1 MTEKFDQLETN
12 NRELLELIGEDPQ
25 REGLVKTPNRV
36 ARSWE
41 FFSQGY
47 HANLGDIINDAIFHE
62 DCSEM
67 VVVRDIEFFSMCEHH
82 MIPFFG
88 RAHVGY
94 LPNQKVIGLSKI
106 PRIVDM
112 FARRLQLQERLT
124 SQIANTLE
132 EVLDPV
138 GVAVV
143 MEGRH
148 LCMQMRGVEKQ
159 NSFASTSAMLGQFR
173 KSAETRSEFLS
184 IIIFIK
190 QTSTRMYGRCDAM
203 MYITLNG
210 ITVI

>member
-1 MTEKFDQLETN
+1 MTVKFDQLENN
-12 NRELLELIGEDPQ
+12 NRELLKLIGEDPQ

-47 HANLGDIINDAIFHE
+47 RANLDDIINDAIFHE

-124 SQIANTLE
+124 SQVANPLE
-132 EVLDPV
+132 EVLNPV

-184 IIIFIK
+184 IIRK
-190 QTSTRMYGRCDAM
+190 
-203 MYITLNG
+203 
-210 ITVI
+210 

>member
-1 MTEKFDQLETN
+1 MTKKFDQLEKFTKN
-12 NRELLELIGEDPQ
+12 LIETIGEDPN
-25 REGLVKTPNRV
+25 REGLLKTPKRV
-36 ARSWE
+36 AKSWE
-41 FFSQGY
+41 YFSEGY
-47 HANLGDIINDAIFHE
+47 RADVYNIINEAVFHE

-94 LPNQKVIGLSKI
+94 LPNGKVIGLSKI

-112 FARRLQLQERLT
+112 FSRRLQLQERLT
-124 SQIANTLE
+124 SQVANTLE
-132 EVLDPV
+132 EVLTPI

-159 NSFASTSAMLGQFR
+159 NSYASTSAMLGQFR
-173 KSAETRSEFLS
+173 KSAETRAEFLS
-184 IIIFIK
+184 IIGK
-190 QTSTRMYGRCDAM
+190 
-203 MYITLNG
+203 
-210 ITVI
+210 

>member
-1 MTEKFDQLETN
+1 MTKQFDQLEKITRN
-12 NRELLELIGEDPQ
+12 LIETIGEDPS
-25 REGLVKTPNRV
+25 REGLLKTPKRV
-36 ARSWE
+36 AKSWE
-41 FFSQGY
+41 YFSEGY
-47 HANLGDIINDAIFHE
+47 RADLNNIINEAVFHE

-94 LPNQKVIGLSKI
+94 LPNGKVIGLSKI

-112 FARRLQLQERLT
+112 FSRRLQLQERLT
-124 SQIANTLE
+124 SQVANTLE
-132 EVLDPV
+132 EVLKPI

-159 NSFASTSAMLGQFR
+159 NSYASTSAMLGQFR
-173 KSAETRSEFLS
+173 KSAETRAEFLS
-184 IIIFIK
+184 IIGK
-190 QTSTRMYGRCDAM
+190 
-203 MYITLNG
+203 
-210 ITVI
+210 